1 MKGRGVK
8 EGGLFNVQPMS
19 KWDTIFFY
27 RKKGEEGWRWQCGGV
42 VGGGWR
48 MKGGS
53 AGENFGC
60 PWRGDRKKEVLE
72 INTSTLTYPPPKPP
86 HTHTPFQPPGNL
98 GQSRY
103 H

>member
-42 VGGGWR
+42 VGGGLEDE
-48 MKGGS
+48 G
-53 AGENFGC
+53 
-60 PWRGDRKKEVLE
+60 RKC
-72 INTSTLTYPPPKPP
+72 
-86 HTHTPFQPPGNL
+86 
-98 GQSRY
+98 R
-103 H
+103 